1 MNRAFRYVLGQ
12 LVVGM
17 IATTTVLAGILWL
30 ANSVKFVELIVN
42 RGVSVTSFAYLTML
56 TVPNLLN
63 FTLPI
68 AAFAVVA
75 FIYSK
80 LNTDR
85 ELVVLRAAGLSP
97 YRIAKPAIV
106 LGLILTAVSYIFAF
120 FLTPVSF
127 QQFRELQ
134 FNSRYTFSHAL
145 LKEGE
150 FNDFGNKFTIYVRE
164 RNGESDLRGVL
175 VHDTTNPKEP
185 VTYIAERGVLV
196 EGEKGP
202 RAVVFQGNHQKLD
215 TETKKLSVLYF
226 DRAPIE
232 LSGILKK
239 PEVRYREA
247 RERGTLELINLKR
260 SDLGNASDYGKFK
273 AELHQR
279 FVSPLMIMGFIL
291 VTVVSLAVG
300 DYSQRGQWKRV
311 LAALV
316 LNTLIAV
323 CSLGLAGLS
332 AKVLYL
338 WPVLYVNALIPIVLG
353 LAFLFFTPRLHAT
366 SRSPSLSGAN
376 G

>member
-17 IATTTVLAGILWL
+17 IATTTILAGILWL

-42 RGVSVTSFAYLTML
+42 RGVSVTTFAYLTML

-75 FIYSK
+75 FVYSK
-80 LNTDR
+80 LNSDR
-85 ELVVLRAAGLSP
+85 ELVVLRAVGLSP
-97 YRIAKPAIV
+97 YRIAKPAIA

-120 FLTPVSF
+120 FLTPASF
-127 QQFRELQ
+127 QKFRELQ

-150 FNDFGNKFTIYVRE
+150 FNSFGNNFTIYIRE

-196 EGEKGP
+196 QGEKGP
-202 RAVVFQGNHQKLD
+202 RVIVFQGNHQKVD
-215 TETKKLSVLYF
+215 GETKKLSVLYF

-232 LSGILKK
+232 LSGILKR
-239 PEVRYREA
+239 PDVRYREA

-273 AELHQR
+273 TELHQR
-279 FVSPLMIMGFIL
+279 FVSPLMIMGFVL
-291 VTVVSLAVG
+291 VTVVSLVVG

-316 LNTLIAV
+316 LNILIAV
-323 CSLGLAGLS
+323 SSLGLAGLT

-338 WPVLYVNALIPIVLG
+338 WPVLYINALIPIGFG
-353 LAFLFFTPRLHAT
+353 LAFLFVAPRLAAT
-366 SRSPSLSGAN
+366 SRLPSLSGAN

>member
-42 RGVSVTSFAYLTML
+42 RGVSVTTFAYLTML

-75 FIYSK
+75 FVYSK
-80 LNTDR
+80 LNSDR

-97 YRIAKPAIV
+97 YRIAKPAIA
-106 LGLILTAVSYIFAF
+106 LGLILMAVSYIFAF
-120 FLTPVSF
+120 FLTPASF
-127 QQFRELQ
+127 EKFRELQ

-150 FNDFGNKFTIYVRE
+150 FNSFGNNFTIYIRE

-196 EGEKGP
+196 QGEKGP
-202 RAVVFQGNHQKLD
+202 RVVVFQGNHQKMD
-215 TETKKLSVLYF
+215 AETKKLSVLYF

-232 LSGILKK
+232 LFGILKK
-239 PEVRYREA
+239 PNVRYREA

-273 AELHQR
+273 TELHQR

-291 VTVVSLAVG
+291 VTVVSLVVG

-311 LAALV
+311 LAALI
-316 LNTLIAV
+316 LNILIAV
-323 CSLGLAGLS
+323 SSLGLAGLT

-338 WPVLYVNALIPIVLG
+338 WPVLYVNALIPIGLG
-353 LAFLFFTPRLHAT
+353 LAFLFFTPRLPAT
-366 SRSPSLSGAN
+366 SRLPSLSGAS